1 LVVGEGGVFLII
13 PHRTSTVEASLVLIG
28 SQTVRQHDEWSGDE
42 QQNPESEDVR
52 MSGRSSVSG
61 ELVLARDVR
70 RKRGQA
76 DKEDGDEEAGGDA
89 VDDELL
95 HAVLGENGGEEELRD
110 VQGGGNNSHQESA
123 DEEVDLT
130 VSHQL
135 NGTSFNG
142 KVGSSNIGGH
152 RSGVDVAFTD
162 VLEEHDE
169 DDEGDDKCDEI
180 DEELDTHGSLG
191 GELLNRSRVGRGRR
205 GIVVTIIS
213 RNTNV
218 GVVVVIVSSGWGR
231 RRTSRRLVVVVAWS
245 SVLGH
250 FFFFFFFFSF

>member
-1 LVVGEGGVFLII
+1 M
-13 PHRTSTVEASLVLIG
+13 
-28 SQTVRQHDEWSGDE
+28 RQHDKRCGDE
-42 QQNPESEDVR
+42 QQNPESENVR

-61 ELVLARDVR
+61 ELVLASDVS

-76 DKEDGDEEAGGDA
+76 DKEDGDEEARSDA

-95 HAVLGENGGEEELRD
+95 DAVLGEDSREEKLRN
-110 VQGGGNNSHQESA
+110 VQGGGNDSHQEGA

-142 KVGSSNIGGH
+142 EVGSSNVGGH
-152 RSGVDVAFTD
+152 RSRVDVAFTD

-169 DDEGDDKCDEI
+169 DDEGDDESDEV
-180 DEELDTHGSLG
+180 DEELDAHGSLG
-191 GELLNRSRVGRGRR
+191 GELLDRSRVGRGRR
-205 GIVVTIIS
+205 GIVTIIS
-213 RNTNV
+213 RNADV

-250 FFFFFFFFSF
+250 FFDDYFFLTRTFYFFYLIL